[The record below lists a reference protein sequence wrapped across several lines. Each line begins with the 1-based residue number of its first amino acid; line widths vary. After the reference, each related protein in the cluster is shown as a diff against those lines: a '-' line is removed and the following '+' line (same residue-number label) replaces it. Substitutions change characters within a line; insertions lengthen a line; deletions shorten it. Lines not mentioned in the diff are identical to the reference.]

1 MESSSVSYD
10 VIRELVLARS
20 GIVLSAGK
28 DYLIE
33 SRMRPLIKAGEAE
46 SLGELVDRLRK
57 NPRDSIV
64 EKVVDALT
72 TNETS
77 FYRDSSPFDC
87 MREKLI
93 PEILE
98 RNAKTRTLRLWC
110 AASSSGQEPYSV
122 AIMLRESF
130 PQLASW
136 KIEFIA
142 TDISESMLER
152 CRNAEYSQLEIT
164 RGLPAQLL
172 TKYFEKHGLKW
183 RIKESIRSMVDFERV
198 NLISDP
204 PPMPVA
210 DLVLMRN
217 VLIYFGDETK
227 QKIIDKVSRL
237 LRPDGF
243 LMLGSAETV
252 WRDDFERETYSGWG
266 YYRRTNK

>member
-1 MESSSVSYD
+1 MESSSVSYE

-46 SLGELVDRLRK
+46 SLEDLVDRLRK

-77 FYRDSSPFDC
+77 FFRDSSPFEC

-93 PEILE
+93 PDILA
-98 RNAKTRTLRLWC
+98 RNASKRTLRLWC

-122 AIMLRESF
+122 AFMLRENF
-130 PQLASW
+130 PQLAGW
-136 KIEFIA
+136 RIEFVA

-152 CRNAEYSQLEIT
+152 CRAAEYSQLEIT
-164 RGLPAQLL
+164 RGLPAALL
-172 TKYFEKHGLKW
+172 PKYFEKKGLKW
-183 RIKESIRSMVDFERV
+183 RIKEEIRSMIQFKRV

-204 PPMPVA
+204 PPMPAA

-227 QKIIDKVSRL
+227 QKIIGKVTNML
-237 LRPDGF
+237 PEGGF

-252 WRDDFERETYSGWG
+252 WRDDFVRETYSGWG
-266 YYRRTNK
+266 YYRRTNQ